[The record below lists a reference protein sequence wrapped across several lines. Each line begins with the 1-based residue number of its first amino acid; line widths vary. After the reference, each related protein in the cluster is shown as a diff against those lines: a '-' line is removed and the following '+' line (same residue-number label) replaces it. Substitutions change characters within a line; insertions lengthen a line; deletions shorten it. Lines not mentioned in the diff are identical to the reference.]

1 VASRLV
7 TRSIGHAATRVPG
20 IRRVPVLKLISIA
33 EVGMLARQHLL
44 RLTPAERRRL
54 VGLLRVARGRP
65 RNLSQAQRQELAE
78 LVAKL
83 EPRLLAGEAVNRLS
97 PVPLPKRI
105 RRGSAKTG

>member
-1 VASRLV
+1 
-7 TRSIGHAATRVPG
+7 
-20 IRRVPVLKLISIA
+20 
-33 EVGMLARQHLL
+33 MLARQHLL

-65 RNLSQAQRQELAE
+65 RNLSQAQRNELAE

-83 EPRLLAGEAVNRLS
+83 EPRLLAGEAVNKLS

-105 RRGSAKTG
+105 LRGSAKTG

>member
-1 VASRLV
+1 MASRLV
-7 TRSIGHAATRVPG
+7 TRSIGRAATHVPG

-33 EVGMLARQHLL
+33 EIGMLARQHLL

-65 RNLSQAQRQELAE
+65 RNLSAAQRNELAE

-83 EPRLLAGEAVNRLS
+83 EPRLLAGEAVNKLS

-105 RRGSAKTG
+105 LHGSAKTG